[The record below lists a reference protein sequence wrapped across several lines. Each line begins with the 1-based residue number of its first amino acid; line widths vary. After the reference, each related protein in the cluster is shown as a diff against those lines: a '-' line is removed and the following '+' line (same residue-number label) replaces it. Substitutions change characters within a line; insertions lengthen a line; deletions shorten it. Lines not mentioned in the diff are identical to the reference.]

1 MKMNTNT
8 LLIMLMGVLVVMA
21 ALQAFQLVTLAQA
34 VSSGAVTTGSGT
46 GGVLSNLPSQVGG
59 CG

>member
-21 ALQAFQLVTLAQA
+21 ALQAFQLVPLAQA
-34 VSSGAVTTGSGT
+34 VSSGAVTTGSANA
-46 GGVLSNLPSQVGG
+46 GVLSNLPSQVGG